1 MMARVSERL
10 GLRPGDIFVVDGG
23 GLLDNVIEWF
33 QTVLSGNRTWA
44 RWSHTGVIVD
54 ATGRILETTSWRT
67 GYRSL
72 AEHYAG
78 SRIKVLRWPGMT
90 PDLARDGLA
99 CVADQVGRIYPYWR
113 LLTHALGMEARL
125 HGRAMDCTTLAAS
138 VLQAAGLALAMT
150 PWAYGPRELADEM
163 EAQGCESVFNGRLR
177 AAGYIEE

>member
-1 MMARVSERL
+1 VAWVSERL
-10 GLRPGDIFVVDGG
+10 GLRPGDIFMVDGG
-23 GLLDNVIEWF
+23 SWFDNVIEWF

-44 RWSHTGVIVD
+44 RWSHTGVIVA

-78 SRIKVLRWPGMT
+78 SRIKILRWPGMT

-113 LLTHALGMEARL
+113 LLTHALGLEAKL
-125 HGRAMDCTTLAAS
+125 HGRAMDCTTLAAFFLKWAWFPLS
-138 VLQAAGLALAMT
+138 MT

-163 EAQGCESVFNGRLR
+163 EARGCAVVFNGRLR